1 MNIEQKRLVDLIEY
15 TKEVASLNISSIC
28 DCSNHGIFCLYE
40 HDAQALPFIRLNQII
55 GDEEIWVEIPRISET
70 LPPPVEDILL
80 DIWIKQSK
88 KPDILP
94 TIHTSIKAEKLYQVV
109 AYKAESTDKE
119 SRLIFYNDFKDK
131 KYVDNLFETY
141 LDNWKAWANEEKK
154 YSKTRE
160 LYKKL
165 YFLKQQLDGGI
176 SNEQLE
182 IVLGIGIVSWVI
194 DGKKIQYPL
203 ITKTVEIILDEKTL
217 AIKIFPKS
225 TLPIL
230 EISHFVENDIIG
242 VHDLESAFNKFY
254 KENAHL
260 SPFDSA
266 TFEPILRSGVTFLDH
281 SGSYL
286 PDIDNNCNLNR
297 SIPKP
302 KEKLIIT
309 DTWVVFARPRT
320 TSVLINDLNQFIT
333 KLSESDVVIEGAVG
347 ALVTDLS
354 EIAVEQYLPAFR
366 GLSMVDSYSNSNQ
379 KALVREL
386 YFPLPFNDEQVRIVQ
401 MLEYSN
407 GVVVQGPPGTGKT
420 HTIANVICHYLALGK
435 KVLVTSMREH
445 ALLVLQEKI
454 PELIRPLTVSMLS
467 NDRTGMQQ
475 FEDSIAKIASEIQ
488 IIDRNLFTKE
498 IKNYEN
504 EIDRLHS
511 SLKNIEAS
519 INQLAQR
526 YMKPI
531 ILDNATISP
540 LDAAEEIINSN
551 TDISW
556 IPDPINIEDKYTQ
569 KFTNDDIE
577 ALRLAKREVGDN
589 IKYIKAPDLRAI
601 LQELPK
607 SKDMVKLHN
616 DLVYI
621 AEVRLKIQDGSIPML
636 ANNSHECI
644 KEAYVLLENI
654 KDLIQQRKLI
664 LQNHESW
671 MDGFANYLHNSYA
684 CDNFDM
690 LETLKLVGIELTALD
705 KRKLAFIK
713 LPVNIPADFAI
724 NHNLKEA
731 IVNLSQGKKPF
742 GIKGIIGKQKE
753 KDFLAQV
760 SIASNKPYS
769 MEDWTHVLNYIELQ
783 KDIKTICS
791 KWNALAVELNL
802 PMLNLG
808 STLSEVFQHYQR
820 VDKLYRLIEL
830 LYATKATLGN
840 VLPSIMLDLHSSS
853 LDNELLSIKMFLEQ
867 HIRESRLSETLTAK
881 QFLEGIIAKLP
892 IPLKDNFHDF
902 ILNIIG
908 NPIYNGDDI
917 ATNWNNLIQQLE
929 CIDGLSQQFSTI
941 QRVTAL
947 IEASG
952 APELAQIMCTTID
965 SNSILAPE
973 IWKQAWRLKRLHTY
987 LDSIDSLAELRNLF
1001 KSRKQSETRLAET
1014 YKAII
1019 TKRSWLKLTENATPK
1034 VKSALQSFVASIRA
1048 IGKGT
1053 GKRAIIHRTNARMAA
1068 QEASSAI
1075 PCWIMPHYKISEHL
1089 PSALSEFDLVII
1101 DEASQSD
1108 LSALPAILRAKKVL
1122 VVGDDKQVSPEAV
1135 GIDLAKVGLLMKRY
1149 LTDQVTTFCPQLS
1162 PEKSMYDLFKVVF
1175 ANSLI
1180 MLREHFRCVGAIIEY
1195 SKREFYNH
1203 ELHPL
1208 RLPKKSELLEPPLIN
1223 VWVKD
1228 GVRDEARQINKA
1240 EARFIVDEIKKIT
1253 SLETFSNRT
1262 IGVVSLLGNEQP
1274 RLILEMLEEELS
1286 IEKLE
1291 NHQITCGDAKTF
1303 QGKERDIMFISMVV
1317 SKDNGTPPHPITRET
1332 FSQRFNVAASRARD
1346 RMYMV
1351 RSLSVDDLSPKD
1363 ELRRGILEHF
1373 TNPYRKDEVR
1383 VKNLREL
1390 CESPFEVEIYDIL
1403 TDKGYHVTPQTK
1415 VGAFRINL
1423 VVEGDSDSRL
1433 AIECDGDQYHSY
1445 DRWENDIR
1453 RQRIL
1458 ERAGW
1463 KFWRCF
1469 ASTFIMKRRE
1479 VIADL
1484 LTTLNELNIYPSN
1497 STKDINRNY
1506 VQPVEYIFSES
1517 IDLNNNTPCE
1527 LNQPKFLKDEN

>member
-15 TKEVASLNISSIC
+15 TKQVANLDLSCIC

-40 HDAQALPFIRLNQII
+40 NEAQILPCIKLNQII
-55 GDEEIWVEIPRISET
+55 GDEEIWIEVPRISET
-70 LPPPVEDILL
+70 LPPVVEDTLL
-80 DIWIKQSK
+80 AIWIKQSK
-88 KPDILP
+88 KPDVLP
-94 TIHTSIKAEKLYQVV
+94 TLHASVHSEQLYEIIT
-109 AYKAESTDKE
+109 YKPEHNNDIING
-119 SRLIFYNDFKDK
+119 LVFYSDFKDK
-131 KYVDNLFETY
+131 EYTNRLFEIY
-141 LDNWKAWANEEKK
+141 LSNWKLWSNEEKK

-225 TLPIL
+225 TLPML
-230 EISHFVENDIIG
+230 EIAHFVENDIIG
-242 VHDLESAFNKFY
+242 VHDLENAFNKFY

-286 PDIDNNCNLNR
+286 PDIDSNCSSNR
-297 SIPKP
+297 NIPKP
-302 KEKLIIT
+302 EERLIIT
-309 DTWVVFARPRT
+309 DTWVTFARPRT

-333 KLSESDVVIEGAVG
+333 KLSESDVVIDGAVG

-354 EIAVEQYLPAFR
+354 EVAVEHEMPAFR
-366 GLSMVDSYSNSNQ
+366 GLSMVDSYSNSNHN
-379 KALVREL
+379 ALIKEL

-454 PELIRPLTVSMLS
+454 PELIRPLTVSLLS

-488 IIDRNLFTKE
+488 TIDRNLFIKE
-498 IKNYEN
+498 IKDYEN

-511 SLKNIEAS
+511 SLKHIES
-519 INQLAQR
+519 RINQLAQLH
-526 YMKPI
+526 MELI
-531 ILDNATISP
+531 AIDNTEISP
-540 LDAAEEIINSN
+540 LDAAEELINSN
-551 TDISW
+551 IDISW
-556 IPDPINIEDKYTQ
+556 IPDAISIEDRYTQ
-569 KFTNDDIE
+569 IFTNDDID
-577 ALRLAKREVGDN
+577 ALRRAKIEVGDN
-589 IKYIKAPDLRAI
+589 IHYIGIHNLANT
-601 LQELPK
+601 LQEIPI

-616 DLVYI
+616 NLIYI
-621 AEVRLKIQDGSIPML
+621 TEVRLKIQDGSIPML
-636 ANNSHECI
+636 ANHSDECI
-644 KEAYVLLENI
+644 KNAEFLLENI
-654 KDLIQQRKLI
+654 KSLI
-664 LQNHESW
+664 LQRKFISQNNESW
-671 MDGFANYLHNSYA
+671 INEFADYLHGCYA
-684 CDNFDM
+684 CNNFGM
-690 LETLKLVGIELTALD
+690 LETLKLIEVELMSLD
-705 KRKLAFIK
+705 NRRLELIK
-713 LPVNIPADFAI
+713 LPVNTPIDFVI

-731 IVNLSQGKKPF
+731 VVNLSQGKKPF
-742 GIKGIIGKQKE
+742 GIKGIIGKQREKE
-753 KDFLAQV
+753 LLAQV
-760 SIASNKPYS
+760 SIASNTPRTV
-769 MEDWTHVLNYIELQ
+769 EDWLHVLHHLELQ
-783 KDIKTICS
+783 KDIQVICS
-791 KWNALAVELNL
+791 RWNALAIELHL
-802 PMLNLG
+802 PTITLE
-808 STLSEVFQHYQR
+808 STLSQVLQHYQK
-820 VDKLYRLIEL
+820 VCKIYKLIEL
-830 LYATKATLGN
+830 LYAVKTTLSN
-840 VLPSIMLDLHSSS
+840 VIPSITLDLHSES
-853 LDNELLSIKMFLEQ
+853 LDSELLSIKQFLEQ
-867 HIRESRLSETLTAK
+867 HIGESKLSETLTNK
-881 QFLEGIIAKLP
+881 QSLENTITKLP
-892 IPLKDNFHDF
+892 MPIKAEFHGF
-902 ILNIIG
+902 ILNILG
-908 NPIYNGDDI
+908 KTIYNGDDI
-917 ATNWNNLIQQLE
+917 ANNWSSLIQKLE
-929 CIDGLSQQFSTI
+929 NIVSLSQQFSTI
-941 QRVTAL
+941 ERVTSL

-952 APELAQIMCTTID
+952 APKLAKTMRETID
-965 SNSILAPE
+965 NENILAPD
-973 IWKQAWRLKRLHTY
+973 IWKQSWRLKRLHTY
-987 LDSIDSLAELRNLF
+987 LNSVNSLTELRELF
-1001 KSRKQSETRLAET
+1001 KSRKQNETRLAET
-1014 YKAII
+1014 YKTTI

-1034 VKSALQSFVASIRA
+1034 VKSALQSFVASVRA

-1053 GKRAIIHRTNARMAA
+1053 GKRAIIHRANARMAA
-1068 QEASSAI
+1068 QEASVAI

-1135 GIDLAKVGLLMKRY
+1135 GTDLTKVGLLMKRY
-1149 LTDQVTTFCPQLS
+1149 LNDQVTTFCPQLS
-1162 PEKSMYDLFKVVF
+1162 PERSMYDLFKVVF

-1253 SLETFSNRT
+1253 NLESFSNRT

-1274 RLILEMLEEELS
+1274 RLILEMLEEELP

-1291 NHQITCGDAKTF
+1291 NHKITCGDAKTF
-1303 QGKERDIMFISMVV
+1303 QGKERDIMFMSMVV
-1317 SKDNGTPPHPITRET
+1317 SNDNDTPPHPITRET

-1373 TNPYRKDEVR
+1373 TNPYRKDEIR
-1383 VKNLREL
+1383 VENLREL
-1390 CESPFEVEIYDIL
+1390 CESPFETEIYDIL
-1403 TDKGYHVTPQTK
+1403 TDKGYHVTPQIK
-1415 VGAFRINL
+1415 VGAFRIDL

-1433 AIECDGDQYHSY
+1433 AIECDGDQYHSF
-1445 DRWENDIR
+1445 DRWEHDIR
-1453 RQRIL
+1453 RQRVL

-1469 ASTFIMKRRE
+1469 ASTFVMKRQE

-1484 LTTLNELNIYPSN
+1484 VATLNELSIYPNN
-1497 STKDINRNY
+1497 STGYINRNY
-1506 VQPVEYIFSES
+1506 VEAVEYIFSEP
-1517 IDLNNNTPCE
+1517 NE
-1527 LNQPKFLKDEN
+1527 LSNSCQDELH